1 METVTQKSGN
11 VLICQFSEIS
21 SGWQKWILLSSD
33 RHFDSP
39 HSDRALQKQHLE
51 QAKERDALI
60 VDVGDFFDAMQGK
73 TDPRAAYSEMRP
85 EYLGNDYFNRI
96 VDDAAKFLQP
106 YAKNFLMLGRGNHE
120 TKVAQKNNIDLTSLL
135 VSKLPGARAGGYGG
149 YVKFSF
155 KRERF
160 QQSYNLKYMHGW
172 GGGGPV
178 TRGVIDTNR
187 QAVYLPDANIVVNGH
202 THDAWYM
209 PIARERF
216 NQAGTL
222 TKDIQH
228 FVRTPGYKDDFG
240 DGSGGWHIE
249 TGKPP
254 KPKGCAW
261 LRFYW
266 LDQGVHIQVIP
277 DITA

>member
-1 METVTQKSGN
+1 
-11 VLICQFSEIS
+11 
-21 SGWQKWILLSSD
+21 
-33 RHFDSP
+33 
-39 HSDRALQKQHLE
+39 
-51 QAKERDALI
+51 
-60 VDVGDFFDAMQGK
+60 
-73 TDPRAAYSEMRP
+73 
-85 EYLGNDYFNRI
+85 
-96 VDDAAKFLQP
+96 
-106 YAKNFLMLGRGNHE
+106 
-120 TKVAQKNNIDLTSLL
+120 
-135 VSKLPGARAGGYGG
+135 
-149 YVKFSF
+149 
-155 KRERF
+155 
-160 QQSYNLKYMHGW
+160 
-172 GGGGPV
+172 
-178 TRGVIDTNR
+178 
-187 QAVYLPDANIVVNGH
+187 
-202 THDAWYM
+202 M

-266 LDQGVHIQVIP
+266 FDQGVRIQVIP